1 MSAIWELFL
10 QAIGEA
16 LIEGGFHA
24 AGQSFRQRTRAHPV
38 VAGVGVILMGA
49 VTGVITSLVWPT
61 RILQPGPVRGLSL
74 IVSPILNGIV
84 MERYGQWREDR
95 GGSRSY
101 IATFWGG
108 ALFAFSMALVRFL
121 WVGRAFTNH

>member
-1 MSAIWELFL
+1 MSAIWEIFL
-10 QAIGEA
+10 QGVGEA
-16 LIEGGFHA
+16 LLEGGFHA
-24 AGQSFRQRTRAHPV
+24 AGQSFKRRSRAHPV

-49 VTGVITSLVWPT
+49 VAGVIASLVWPA
-61 RILQPGPVRGLSL
+61 RILHPGPVRGLSL
-74 IVSPILNGIV
+74 IVSPLVNGIV

-121 WVGRAFTNH
+121 WVGNTITSH